1 MRREWTEKE
10 VEYLKEH
17 YGQYP
22 VKDIA
27 EKLKR
32 SYESVQAKAGRIG
45 INSNRSITANRRKWT
60 EREGKYME
68 SRYLYQPVEITAKR
82 LKRSV
87 CSVKKKA
94 AKLGLNKFYDIFSA
108 KQLAKCFNT
117 DISVVLRW
125 IEKFDM
131 PHDSIDLNGVIHYDI
146 DLKKFWKWTENHKDI
161 INWSK
166 YECGTLALEPEWVR
180 QEKMSYEYSNT
191 REKWTDEDLRKVKL
205 LLKADKT
212 YKEVAKELG
221 RTYYGIL
228 HLMRSG
234 VVYGKVN

>member
-1 MRREWTEKE
+1 MRREWTEE
-10 VEYLKEH
+10 EIEYLKEY
-17 YGQYP
+17 YGQHS

-45 INSNRSITANRRKWT
+45 ANTKSSMNSNRRNWT
-60 EREGKYME
+60 EREEKYME

-94 AKLGLNKFYDIFSA
+94 ARLGLNKFYDIFSA

-117 DISVVLRW
+117 DISVILRW

-146 DLKKFWKWTENHKDI
+146 DLKKFWKWAENHKDI

-166 YECGTLALEPEWVR
+166 YECGTLALEPDWVR
-180 QEKMSYEYSNT
+180 REKMSYEYSHT

-205 LLKADKT
+205 LLKTDKT

-234 VVYGKVN
+234 VVYGKIN

>member
-45 INSNRSITANRRKWT
+45 INSNGSITTNRRKWT
-60 EREGKYME
+60 EREEKYME

-131 PHDSIDLNGVIHYDI
+131 LP
-146 DLKKFWKWTENHKDI
+146 
-161 INWSK
+161 
-166 YECGTLALEPEWVR
+166 
-180 QEKMSYEYSNT
+180 
-191 REKWTDEDLRKVKL
+191 
-205 LLKADKT
+205 
-212 YKEVAKELG
+212 
-221 RTYYGIL
+221 
-228 HLMRSG
+228 
-234 VVYGKVN
+234 